1 MDLGVQALVLCGIL
15 ANCNKFELYNPYQAK
30 ILTVIDLSALGSLSD
45 CVGHACSTVRDR
57 YTAIQDDTP
66 AAWSIG
72 GALSYVGLGAVAGIK
87 SPPPTPTDDVAK
99 LLFAELYVYAPL
111 IESLKSMRLKT

>member
-1 MDLGVQALVLCGIL
+1 MEPGVLALVLCGIL

-30 ILTVIDLSALGSLSD
+30 ILTVIDPSTLRSVSD
-45 CVGHACSTVRDR
+45 CIGHACCVVRDR

-72 GALSYVGLGAVAGIK
+72 GALSYVGLGAMAGIK
-87 SPPPTPTDDVAK
+87 SPPPTPSDDEAK
-99 LLFAELYVYAPL
+99 VLFAELYVHR
-111 IESLKSMRLKT
+111 RLWNVEEAQG